1 MTKREG
7 AILSAYTG
15 CLLCDFND
23 FHKYIEELL
32 GRPVFTHE
40 IPELT
45 EYKPNHFVETEFLKN
60 HNLI

>member
-45 EYKPNHFVETEFLKN
+45 EEIKERSRTDFITVMECQQ
-60 HNLI
+60 

>member
-15 CLLCDFND
+15 YLLCDFND

-32 GRPVFTHE
+32 GHPVFTHE

-45 EYKPNHFVETEFLKN
+45 EEIKERSRTDFITVMECQQ
-60 HNLI
+60 